1 MGHYQK
7 TALQNGIKLP
17 LLQIVIAFE
26 SLHLLTLGGG
36 GIMINERAWPHLVQG
51 NITAAVFKG
60 GGGGVSCISIT
71 LNS

>member
-36 GIMINERAWPHLVQG
+36 DND
-51 NITAAVFKG
+51 K
-60 GGGGVSCISIT
+60 
-71 LNS
+71 